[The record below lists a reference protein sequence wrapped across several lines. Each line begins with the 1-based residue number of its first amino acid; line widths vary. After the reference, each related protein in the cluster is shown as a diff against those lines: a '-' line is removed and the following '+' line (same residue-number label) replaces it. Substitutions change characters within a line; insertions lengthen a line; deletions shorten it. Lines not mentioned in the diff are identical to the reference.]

1 MHGLYAG
8 LDQLLTPTQTQNEKR
23 IALLENA
30 DSLQNNGRI
39 ICITVGTYVLVI
51 RFLWRY
57 TEFT

>member
-57 TEFT
+57 TKFT